1 VKQPWS
7 ATGFTVS
14 SSLSIFA
21 WALPSGVAVFPCPS
35 SSSGPSF
42 SSTFGPLSCG
52 VLGRLHREFMEIG
65 ISIGGNRSRCARVRR
80 SVRIVSRSESRGV
93 GRDAIPLC
101 DNRPCQTLNG
111 IASMR
116 SRRTRGHAM
125 GKKMKNNNQKNRYDV
140 LDDYAVFHPPPP
152 VLDSPFPRNQKA
164 SPDVRSACQSQVS
177 DWGPQQWC
185 ATPPRRL
192 LLHTTAPSN
201 AENSIHWGQMWQKSK
216 EKRKKNS
223 N

>member
-1 VKQPWS
+1 VPLRSQGPHFGNPASHRVFLCSNSVSNPHRRDRHRLPYTPASCASSQRVKQPWS

-140 LDDYAVFHPPPP
+140 LDDYLCCLPPVFHPPS
-152 VLDSPFPRNQKA
+152 SP
-164 SPDVRSACQSQVS
+164 SP
-177 DWGPQQWC
+177 
-185 ATPPRRL
+185 
-192 LLHTTAPSN
+192 
-201 AENSIHWGQMWQKSK
+201 
-216 EKRKKNS
+216 
-223 N
+223 